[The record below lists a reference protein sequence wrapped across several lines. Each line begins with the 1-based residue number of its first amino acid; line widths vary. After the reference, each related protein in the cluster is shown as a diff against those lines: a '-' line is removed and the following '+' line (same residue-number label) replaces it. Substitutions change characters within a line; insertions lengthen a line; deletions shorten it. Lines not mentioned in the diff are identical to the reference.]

1 MQSGPVGW
9 QLTQR
14 TVRSSPWLAAPGRP
28 YPDAQAHHLRLNT
41 GQGIHVKKRLLII
54 EDDPGLQSQM
64 RWSFDSEVEVSIA
77 EDHASAIAALRRFEP
92 EVITLDLG
100 LPPDP
105 GGASQGFALLEE
117 ILRLSPT
124 TKVIVVTGRE
134 DKDNA
139 VRAIG
144 MGATDFYQKPLDGD
158 ILSFVVNR
166 AFRLAELEREN
177 RELVSHGSNARVKG
191 IIAAS
196 PQMLEICRTIEK
208 IAPTDVTTLILGET
222 GTGKEVLAQA
232 LHDLSNRSKQPF
244 AAINCAAIPE
254 NLLESELFG
263 YEKGAF
269 TGATTSKKG
278 KIESAHGGTLF
289 LDEIGDMPMALQ
301 AKLLRFLQE
310 RLIDRV
316 GGVKPIP
323 VDVRVICATHRD
335 VNQLIS
341 SGTFRE
347 DLYYRISEITL
358 SVPPVRDREGDAIV
372 IAQALLKEFSRQ
384 MDRATLAFG
393 EDAMRAIKEYHWPG
407 NVREMINK
415 IKRATIMAEGKRVT
429 ASDLELNIDSDGP
442 ESSALNLRQVRED
455 AERHAIEQALQTAGY
470 NMAQAARLLGVTRPT
485 LYNLTDKYRIVTSPA

>member
-1 MQSGPVGW
+1 M
-9 QLTQR
+9 
-14 TVRSSPWLAAPGRP
+14 
-28 YPDAQAHHLRLNT
+28 
-41 GQGIHVKKRLLII
+41 KKRLLII

-64 RWSFDSEVEVSIA
+64 RWSFDSDIEVSIA
-77 EDHASAIAALRRFEP
+77 EDRPSAIAALRRFEP
-92 EVITLDLG
+92 EVVTLDLG

-105 GGASQGFALLEE
+105 GGATQGFQLLEE
-117 ILRLSPT
+117 ILRLAPA

-139 VRAIG
+139 VRAVG
-144 MGATDFYQKPLDGD
+144 MGATDFYQKPMDGD
-158 ILSFVVNR
+158 ILNFVINR

-177 RELVSHGSNARVKG
+177 RELANRSSNARVKG

-208 IAPTDVTTLILGET
+208 IAPADVTTLILGET

-232 LHDLSNRSKQPF
+232 LHDLSNRCDQPF

-269 TGATTSKKG
+269 TGATSGKRG
-278 KIESAHGGTLF
+278 KIECANGGTLF
-289 LDEIGDMPMALQ
+289 LDEIGDMPLALQ

-310 RLIDRV
+310 RTIDRV
-316 GGVKPIP
+316 GGVKPVP
-323 VDVRVICATHRD
+323 VDVRVVCATHQD
-335 VNQLIS
+335 VSRLIA
-341 SGTFRE
+341 SGAFRE
-347 DLYYRISEITL
+347 DLYYRISEVTL

-372 IAQALLKEFSRQ
+372 IAQALLKDFSKQ
-384 MDRATLAFG
+384 MDRPNLAFG
-393 EDAMRAIKEYHWPG
+393 EDAMRAIKEHNWPG

-429 ASDLELNIDSDGP
+429 AADLELNGYSSGGG
-442 ESSALNLRQVRED
+442 ETSALNLRQVRED

-470 NMAQAARLLGVTRPT
+470 NMAQAARLLGITRPT
-485 LYNLTDKYRIVTSPA
+485 LYNLTDKYRISTSPG